1 MISTRPTSRPVCALL
16 AAGHVAGEYLHNQ
29 RVEQLDGNRWQDV
42 KLEGEMS
49 AGDSRTPFSA

>member
-1 MISTRPTSRPVCALL
+1 MISTRPTPRPVCALL

-49 AGDSRTPFSA
+49 AGDSRSLHPA